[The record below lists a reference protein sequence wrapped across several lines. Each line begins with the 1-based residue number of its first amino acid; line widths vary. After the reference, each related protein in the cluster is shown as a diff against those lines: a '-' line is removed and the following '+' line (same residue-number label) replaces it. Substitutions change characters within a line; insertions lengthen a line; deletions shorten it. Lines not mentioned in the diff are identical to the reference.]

1 MLSVLFATCFY
12 YEACYLIQK
21 LIIKKNHFAE
31 ASYHFVNI
39 NYNFEE
45 KNLGWP
51 ILCWLFFLP
60 AQITILPTQPK
71 PRITS
76 KFS

>member
-1 MLSVLFATCFY
+1 MLSVLFAT
-12 YEACYLIQK
+12 EACYLIQK

-39 NYNFEE
+39 NYHFAG

-51 ILCWLFFLP
+51 ILCSLFFLP

-76 KFS
+76 EFS